1 MQGINYVHVQCHV
14 RTLVQVVL
22 EEANKHSGTIIFA
35 PEMCNE
41 PVNPFPSED
50 Y

>member
-22 EEANKHSGTIIFA
+22 EEANKHSGTIIIGFA
-35 PEMCNE
+35 PEKCNE
-41 PVNPFPSED
+41 PQLFR
-50 Y
+50 